1 MQSKIIAAAVA
12 STAAA
17 IKLEAPTTTLAQ
29 AKPLDPVAGV
39 ETDCHGTYMYQCMQ
53 TKVDQAL
60 GYLVRDTD
68 DRRNLSVREANDTR
82 VDMVHAIEDL
92 RSMLEMGLAQTRK
105 DGESAAW
112 AQMRGGMQRIDDRL
126 SAHIESL
133 RLQVQ
138 SDSPIALRRKELER

>member
-29 AKPLDPVAGV
+29 AKPLNPVAGV
-39 ETDCHGTYMYQCMQ
+39 QTDCHGTYMYQCMQ
-53 TKVDQAL
+53 EKVDQAL

-82 VDMVHAIEDL
+82 VDMVHGIQDL
-92 RSMLEMGLAQTRK
+92 RNMLEMGLAQTRK
-105 DGESAAW
+105 DGESAAR
-112 AQMRGGMQRIDDRL
+112 AQMRGGMDRIEARL
-126 SAHIESL
+126 DSHIESL

-138 SDSPIALRRKELER
+138 SDSPIAEVRKQFER